1 MPSSLGKVRIFLIQ
15 LNEIASNSIDFGEET
30 RVKIKR
36 IAKFCA
42 LALAICV
49 LLPISANGYGTKLDN
64 GRNWFLLPNA
74 VAGGGTTG
82 LAVSGNGNFVY
93 ALDAGGVRVS
103 TDAGTNWRDANT
115 NLDLDQQLSDIATS
129 NSGQY
134 VVVTQNGGVIQMSNN
149 YGGTWS
155 IVAGPPGGYR
165 VAMSSTGQYVAAL
178 QIGVGIMFS
187 SDYGANFTLRAFPPG
202 SAFQMD
208 VAISG
213 DGKKILVPDHVAGRL
228 MLVDGYN
235 ASFEIVSG
243 VPGNSSWGPVAI
255 SGDGNS
261 MMAAISYKNI
271 MVSRDAGATWYES
284 TVVREIPDDGNFTA
298 ATMSYDGKFIGV
310 ARSGSYLLTSSD
322 GGFNWEARPGSG
334 RTGWTGISST
344 QDGMTMYANL
354 SGAEIWKSLPSWIWY
369 DNGTVSF
376 YLPEC
381 GEDTGANT
389 SIAATSVQLI
399 VDPASA
405 AANSDAS
412 TYIYYTETDTALWGA
427 TYNYGE
433 GRDPIC
439 QYSDLEGS
447 VVINRGRFISSA
459 PAYSETTTN
468 ISDFM
473 QYVGNLKNAGVNG
486 GNYVGIAC
494 GNLGVPHAASVTQSC
509 SSGILSD
516 YDLLTQF
523 GIVPWRDASQP
534 SGVQG
539 QQSGNAYTVVKIKKS
554 VLRLAPPRTS
564 WTATETFTLTSV

>member
-1 MPSSLGKVRIFLIQ
+1 
-15 LNEIASNSIDFGEET
+15 
-30 RVKIKR
+30 VKIKK

-49 LLPISANGYGTKLDN
+49 LSPISASGYGTKLDN
-64 GRNWFLLPNA
+64 GRNWFKLNNA
-74 VAGGGTTG
+74 VAGGGATG
-82 LAVSGNGNFVY
+82 MAVSGDGNYVY
-93 ALDAGGVRVS
+93 ALEDRNVRVS
-103 TDAGTNWRDANT
+103 SDGGATWRDANT
-115 NLDLDQQLSDIATS
+115 NLELTLSLSDIAAS
-129 NSGQY
+129 NTGQY
-134 VVVTQNGGVIQMSNN
+134 VVVIQNGGIIQMSND
-149 YGGTWS
+149 YGRTWS
-155 IVAGPPGGYR
+155 PVAGVPGPDPNYPYNGGYR
-165 VAMSSTGQYVAAL
+165 VAMSSSGQYVASL
-178 QIGVGIMFS
+178 MIGLGVLWS
-187 SDYGANFTLRAFPPG
+187 SNYGASFTLRAFPPG
-202 SAFQMD
+202 TNQTAD

-213 DGKKILVPDHVAGRL
+213 DGRKVFVPDHNTGRL
-228 MLVDGYN
+228 LLANGYT
-235 ASFEIVSG
+235 ASFQAIAGAPSET
-243 VPGNSSWGPVAI
+243 WGPVAI
-255 SGDGNS
+255 SGDGNTL
-261 MMAAISYKNI
+261 MAAISYGGI
-271 MVSRDAGATWYES
+271 SVSRDGGATWNLS
-284 TVVREIPDDGNFTA
+284 VVVKERIDDGNYTA

-310 ARSGSYLLTSSD
+310 ARGGSTLLTSSD
-322 GGFNWEARPGSG
+322 SGYNWEARPGSG
-334 RTGWTGISST
+334 INIWTGISST
-344 QDGMTMYANL
+344 QDGMTMYANM
-354 SGAEIWKSLPSWIWY
+354 SGVEVWKSLPSWIWY
-369 DNGTVSF
+369 DKGTVSF

-389 SIAATSVQLI
+389 SIAAASVKLI
-399 VDPASA
+399 VDPATA
-405 AANSDAS
+405 AANSDGS

-494 GNLGVPHAASVTQSC
+494 GNLGVPHAASVTRSC

-534 SGVQG
+534 SGIQG

-554 VLRLAPPRTS
+554 VLTLAPPLST
-564 WTATETFTLTSV
+564 WVATETFTLTSV

>member
-1 MPSSLGKVRIFLIQ
+1 V
-15 LNEIASNSIDFGEET
+15 N
-30 RVKIKR
+30 IKK

-42 LALAICV
+42 IALVICV
-49 LLPISANGYGTKLDN
+49 LSPISASGYGTKLDN
-64 GRNWFLLPNA
+64 GRIWFLLPNA

-82 LAVSGNGNFVY
+82 LSVSGDGNYVY
-93 ALDAGGVRVS
+93 ALDAGGVRFS
-103 TDAGTNWRDANT
+103 TDAGTTWGDANT
-115 NLDLDQQLSDIATS
+115 NLNLDLQLSDIATS

-134 VVVTQNGGVIQMSNN
+134 VVVTQNGGVIQISNN
-149 YGGTWS
+149 YGRTWS
-155 IVAGPPGGYR
+155 TKAGAPGPDPDYPYNGGYR
-165 VAMSSTGQYVAAL
+165 VAMSSSGQYVASL
-178 QIGVGIMFS
+178 MIGVGVLWS
-187 SDYGANFTLRAFPPG
+187 SNYGASFTLRAFPPG
-202 SAFQMD
+202 SAFQSD
-208 VAISG
+208 IAISG
-213 DGKKILVPDHVAGRL
+213 DGRKILVPDHVAGRL
-228 MLVDGYN
+228 MLVDGYT
-235 ASFEIVSG
+235 ASFQIVSG
-243 VPGNSSWGPVAI
+243 VPENSSWGPVAI

-261 MMAAISYKNI
+261 MMATINYKNI
-271 MVSRDAGATWYES
+271 MVSRDGGATWFES
-284 TVVREIPDDGNFTA
+284 NVVREIPDDANYTA

-322 GGFNWEARPGSG
+322 GGYNWEARPGSG

-354 SGAEIWKSLPSWIWY
+354 SGVEIWKSLPSWIWY
-369 DNGTVSF
+369 DKGTVSF

-381 GEDTGANT
+381 GADTGANT
-389 SIAATSVQLI
+389 SIAAASVTLI
-399 VDPASA
+399 VDTATA
-405 AANSDAS
+405 AANSDGS

-427 TYNYGE
+427 TYNYGRE
-433 GRDPIC
+433 RDPIC

-494 GNLGVPHAASVTQSC
+494 GNLGVPHAASVTRSC

-523 GIVPWRDASQP
+523 GMVPWRDASQP
-534 SGVQG
+534 SGIQG
-539 QQSGNAYTVVKIKKS
+539 QQSGNAFTVVKIKKS
-554 VLRLAPPRTS
+554 VLMLAPPRST